1 MLLLR
6 CFVMSEYRC
15 PICGSTDTKETDYIN
30 DDQGTVE
37 YTVKCKKCE
46 TKIGIWAYG
55 SWFPCEIQ
63 VEKKACSI

>member
-1 MLLLR
+1 MAEI
-6 CFVMSEYRC
+6 EYQC
-15 PICGSTDTKETDYIN
+15 PFCGSTDTEDTDYIN

-37 YTVKCKKCE
+37 YTVKCKKCK

-63 VEKKACSI
+63 VEKKTCSI